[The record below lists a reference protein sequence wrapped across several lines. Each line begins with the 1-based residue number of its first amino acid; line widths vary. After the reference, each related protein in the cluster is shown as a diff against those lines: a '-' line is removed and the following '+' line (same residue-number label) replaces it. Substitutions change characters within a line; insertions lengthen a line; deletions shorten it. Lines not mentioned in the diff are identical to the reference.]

1 MSIKER
7 YLALEDTLL
16 DMIASCV
23 KIDENAQEAET
34 DPEKWKVKKISESEN
49 LKQEAKKEIKKQLA
63 EVPEELEAEMEAAA
77 DRETARTAEQ
87 FQQAV
92 KDGLKLPVATAV
104 TKALRQTA
112 KMVTGGQ
119 VSDDTFKDQPDLD
132 PLKAAMEF
140 FYGQTRDRLNLT
152 AATMLKSVKHEYC
165 NLIYSTAEQLVDGEK
180 TYQEAMRSCITRL
193 ANNNLTAFT
202 DKVGREWSP
211 EAYVS
216 MLLKTANKNVTNLT
230 SFANMDRYGYDL
242 AQVSNHAG
250 ARPKCYPYQG
260 KLVSKS
266 GKSGTCED
274 GNGNR
279 VQYVGLGDTS
289 YGQPDGLL
297 GINCGHYL
305 FPFMPGVSTITSEVQ
320 SKGENDLAYKQS
332 QKQRELERAVRK
344 AKREKSMA
352 ENANDAEGAKTAA
365 EKVKQGQKK
374 LREFINESGRTR
386 RYDREQVFTG
396 FDRIKNDLRGRSP
409 YNGEILDIDDK
420 VLQKISK
427 AESMF
432 KAISDD
438 VFGDVDIFK
447 NATEGE
453 IFSVEMIPVFD
464 GKQYILR
471 KGFNFGIAS
480 SDISL
485 IENEIKAGIDRGFY
499 FPGTTPETLF
509 IHEGVHSFLY
519 TYAMNKAGLEI
530 GKPVTDATW
539 DKMRYILRDINNDF
553 VNEAASLFPDDFI
566 NLKKEIGG
574 YPFSRPS
581 IDEINQ
587 EIIAQSIAKSLTV
600 GSENKVIKYITDNL
614 KELK

>member
-7 YLALEDTLL
+7 YLSLEDTLL
-16 DMIASCV
+16 DMIANCV
-23 KIDENAQEAET
+23 KIDENAVEAEA
-34 DPEKWKVKKISESEN
+34 DPEKWKIRKIAEAEN
-49 LKQEAKKEIKKQLA
+49 LKKEARKEIRKQLS
-63 EVPEELEAEMEAAA
+63 EVPDELEAEMEAAA
-77 DRETARTAEQ
+77 ERETARTAGQ

-92 KDGLKLPVATAV
+92 KDGLKLPTQPAV
-104 TKALRQTA
+104 TSALWQTA
-112 KMVTGGQ
+112 SLVTEGKVSGG
-119 VSDDTFKDQPDLD
+119 KDRSNLD
-132 PLKAAMEF
+132 PLKAAMDF
-140 FYGQTRDRLNLT
+140 FYDQTYDRLNLT

-165 NLIYSTAEQLVDGEK
+165 NLIYSTSEQLVDGEK

-202 DKVGREWSP
+202 DKSGREWSP

-305 FPFMPGVSTITSEVQ
+305 FPFMPRVSTITSEVQ
-320 SKGENDLAYKQS
+320 PQGENDRDYALS

-365 EKVKQGQKK
+365 EKVKRGQKK

-386 RYDREQVFTG
+386 RYDREQVFVKQEKPTG
-396 FDRIKNDLRGRSP
+396 TLAAKSAYYDSIKTSKPVKVGQLTRMEPEIIEKVLKAYENQIVDLDYEVGIVITQSGEVYRVKGENASVNLSQLGDKLFKASVTHNHPAEETRYSFSNFDLSEAIRNRFELFRGVDKIYEYEMRVLADTP
-409 YNGEILDIDDK
+409 INNGEKIYNEFRGEYYYKALD
-420 VLQKISK
+420 K
-427 AESMF
+427 AW
-432 KAISDD
+432 KK
-438 VFGDVDIFK
+438 GDSFIKEEDEFHWI
-447 NATEGE
+447 
-453 IFSVEMIPVFD
+453 
-464 GKQYILR
+464 
-471 KGFNFGIAS
+471 
-480 SDISL
+480 
-485 IENEIKAGIDRGFY
+485 NE
-499 FPGTTPETLF
+499 
-509 IHEGVHSFLY
+509 
-519 TYAMNKAGLEI
+519 
-530 GKPVTDATW
+530 
-539 DKMRYILRDINNDF
+539 
-553 VNEAASLFPDDFI
+553 
-566 NLKKEIGG
+566 
-574 YPFSRPS
+574 
-581 IDEINQ
+581 
-587 EIIAQSIAKSLTV
+587 SIAEEYGYEYCRRSRK
-600 GSENKVIKYITDNL
+600 K
-614 KELK
+614 

>member
-1 MSIKER
+1 MSMKER

-16 DMIASCV
+16 DMIASHV
-23 KIDENAQEAET
+23 KIDENAQEAEA
-34 DPEKWKVKKISESEN
+34 DPEKWKIKKISEAEN
-49 LKQEAKKEIKKQLA
+49 LKKEARKEIRKQLA
-63 EVPEELEAEMEAAA
+63 AVPEELETEMEAAV

-92 KDGLKLPVATAV
+92 KGGLKLPTAAAV

-112 KMVTGGQ
+112 EMVTSGQ
-119 VSDDTFKDQPDLD
+119 VNDDTFKDQPDLD

-279 VQYVGLGDTS
+279 VQYVGFGDTS

-320 SKGENDLAYKQS
+320 PKGENDLAYAQS

-352 ENANDAEGAKTAA
+352 ENANDAEGAKAAA
-365 EKVKQGQKK
+365 EKVKIGQKK
-374 LREFINESGRTR
+374 LRKFINESGRTR
-386 RYDREQVFTG
+386 RYDRERVFVKQEKPPGTLAAKSAYYDSIKTSKPVKVG
-396 FDRIKNDLRGRSP
+396 QLTRMDPEIIEKVLKAYENQIVDLDYEVGIVITQSGEVYRVKGENASVNLSQLGDKLFKASVTHNHPAEETRYSFSNFDLSEAIRNRFELFRGVDEIYEYEMRVLADTP
-409 YNGEILDIDDK
+409 INNGEKIYNEFRGEYYYKALD
-420 VLQKISK
+420 K
-427 AESMF
+427 AW
-432 KAISDD
+432 KK
-438 VFGDVDIFK
+438 GDSFIKEEDEFHWI
-447 NATEGE
+447 
-453 IFSVEMIPVFD
+453 
-464 GKQYILR
+464 
-471 KGFNFGIAS
+471 
-480 SDISL
+480 
-485 IENEIKAGIDRGFY
+485 NE
-499 FPGTTPETLF
+499 
-509 IHEGVHSFLY
+509 
-519 TYAMNKAGLEI
+519 
-530 GKPVTDATW
+530 
-539 DKMRYILRDINNDF
+539 
-553 VNEAASLFPDDFI
+553 
-566 NLKKEIGG
+566 
-574 YPFSRPS
+574 
-581 IDEINQ
+581 
-587 EIIAQSIAKSLTV
+587 SIAEEYGYEYCRRSRK
-600 GSENKVIKYITDNL
+600 K
-614 KELK
+614 

>member
-7 YLALEDTLL
+7 YLALEDILL

-23 KIDENAQEAET
+23 KIDENAQEAEA
-34 DPEKWKVKKISESEN
+34 DPEKWKIKKISEAEN
-49 LKQEAKKEIKKQLA
+49 LKKEARKEIRKQLA
-63 EVPEELEAEMEAAA
+63 AVPEELETEMEAAA
-77 DRETARTAEQ
+77 ERETTRTAEQ

-92 KDGLKLPVATAV
+92 KDGMKLPTAAAV
-104 TKALRQTA
+104 TKAFRQTA

-119 VSDDTFKDQPDLD
+119 VNDDTFKDHPDSD

-202 DKVGREWSP
+202 DKSGREWSP

-216 MLLKTANKNVTNLT
+216 MLLKTVNKNVTNLT
-230 SFANMDRYGYDL
+230 TFANMDRYGYDL

-279 VQYVGLGDTS
+279 MQYIGLGDTS

-320 SKGENDLAYKQS
+320 PKGENDLAYKQS

-386 RYDREQVFTG
+386 RYDREQVFVNRSNPSGTLG
-396 FDRIKNDLRGRSP
+396 AKSAYYDNIKTSKPVKVGQLTSMEPEIIEKVLKAYENQIADLDYEVGIVVTQSGEVYRVKGENASVNLSQLGDKLFKASVTHNHPVEETRFSFSNFDLSEAIRNRFTIFRGIDAQYEYQLRILENTP
-409 YNGEILDIDDK
+409 VNNGEKIYNEFRGEYFYQALDW
-420 VLQKISK
+420 
-427 AESMF
+427 A
-432 KAISDD
+432 
-438 VFGDVDIFK
+438 
-447 NATEGE
+447 
-453 IFSVEMIPVFD
+453 
-464 GKQYILR
+464 R
-471 KGFNFGIAS
+471 
-480 SDISL
+480 
-485 IENEIKAGIDRGFY
+485 DRG
-499 FPGTTPETLF
+499 
-509 IHEGVHSFLY
+509 
-519 TYAMNKAGLEI
+519 
-530 GKPVTDATW
+530 
-539 DKMRYILRDINNDF
+539 
-553 VNEAASLFPDDFI
+553 DD
-566 NLKKEIGG
+566 
-574 YPFSRPS
+574 Y
-581 IDEINQ
+581 
-587 EIIAQSIAKSLTV
+587 
-600 GSENKVIKYITDNL
+600 L
-614 KELK
+614 KEEDEYHWINDAIAREYGYEYWRKSRKK

>member
-16 DMIASCV
+16 DMIASSV
-23 KIDENAQEAET
+23 KIDENAQEAEA
-34 DPEKWKVKKISESEN
+34 DPEKWKIKKISEAEN
-49 LKQEAKKEIKKQLA
+49 LKKEAKQEIRKQLA
-63 EVPEELEAEMEAAA
+63 AVPKELEAEMEASAE
-77 DRETARTAEQ
+77 RETVRTAEQ

-92 KDGLKLPVATAV
+92 KGGLKLPTAAAV

-202 DKVGREWSP
+202 DKSGREWSP

-230 SFANMDRYGYDL
+230 TFANMDRYGYDL
-242 AQVSNHAG
+242 AQVSDHAG

-260 KLVSKS
+260 TLVSKS

-320 SKGENDLAYKQS
+320 PQGENDQDYALS

-352 ENANDAEGAKTAA
+352 ENANDTEGAKTAA
-365 EKVKQGQKK
+365 EKVKKGQKK

-386 RYDREQVFTG
+386 RYDREQVFVKQSKPSGTLG
-396 FDRIKNDLRGRSP
+396 AKSAYYDSIKTSKPVKVGQLTSMEP
-409 YNGEILDIDDK
+409 EIIEK
-420 VLQKISK
+420 VLK
-427 AESMF
+427 AYENQIVDLDYEVGIVVTQSGEVYRVKGENASVNLSQLGDKLF
-432 KAISDD
+432 KASVTHNHPIEETRFSFSNFDLSEAIRNR
-438 VFGDVDIFK
+438 FTIF
-447 NATEGE
+447 
-453 IFSVEMIPVFD
+453 
-464 GKQYILR
+464 R
-471 KGFNFGIAS
+471 
-480 SDISL
+480 
-485 IENEIKAGIDRGFY
+485 GIDAQYEYQLRILENTPVNNSEKIYNEFRGEYFY
-499 FPGTTPETLF
+499 QALDWARDRGDDYLKEEDEYHW
-509 IHEGVHSFLY
+509 I
-519 TYAMNKAGLEI
+519 N
-530 GKPVTDATW
+530 DA
-539 DKMRYILRDINNDF
+539 
-553 VNEAASLFPDDFI
+553 
-566 NLKKEIGG
+566 
-574 YPFSRPS
+574 
-581 IDEINQ
+581 
-587 EIIAQSIAKSLTV
+587 IAKEYGYEYWRKSR
-600 GSENKVIKYITDNL
+600 KK
-614 KELK
+614 

>member
-34 DPEKWKVKKISESEN
+34 DPEKWKIKKISESEN

-63 EVPEELEAEMEAAA
+63 AVPEELEAEMEAAA

-87 FQQAV
+87 FRQAV

-112 KMVTGGQ
+112 EMVTGGQ
-119 VSDDTFKDQPDLD
+119 VGDEAFKDQPDLD
-132 PLKAAMEF
+132 PLKAAMDF
-140 FYGQTRDRLNLT
+140 FYHQTYDRLNLT
-152 AATMLKSVKHEYC
+152 AATMLKSVKKEYSD
-165 NLIYSTAEQLVDGEK
+165 LIYNTAAQLVDGEK
-180 TYQEAMRSCITRL
+180 TYQEAMRSCVARL
-193 ANNNLTAFT
+193 ANNNLTAFA
-202 DKVGREWSP
+202 DKAGREWSP

-216 MLLKTANKNVTNLT
+216 MLLKTSNKNVTNLT

-320 SKGENDLAYKQS
+320 PQVENDRDYALS

-365 EKVKQGQKK
+365 EKVKQKQKK

-386 RYDREQVFTG
+386 RYDREQVFVKQSKPTG
-396 FDRIKNDLRGRSP
+396 ALAAKNAYYDSIKTSKPVKVGQLTRMEPEIIEKVLRAYESQIVNLDYEVSIVITQSGEVYRVKGENASVNIGQLGDKLFKASVTHNHPTEETRYSFSNFDLSEAIRNRFSIFRGIDHQYEYQLRILEDTPVN
-409 YNGEILDIDDK
+409 NGEKIYNEFRGEYFYKALDW
-420 VLQKISK
+420 
-427 AESMF
+427 A
-432 KAISDD
+432 
-438 VFGDVDIFK
+438 
-447 NATEGE
+447 
-453 IFSVEMIPVFD
+453 
-464 GKQYILR
+464 R
-471 KGFNFGIAS
+471 
-480 SDISL
+480 
-485 IENEIKAGIDRGFY
+485 DRGDDY
-499 FPGTTPETLF
+499 LKEEDEYHW
-509 IHEGVHSFLY
+509 I
-519 TYAMNKAGLEI
+519 N
-530 GKPVTDATW
+530 DA
-539 DKMRYILRDINNDF
+539 
-553 VNEAASLFPDDFI
+553 
-566 NLKKEIGG
+566 
-574 YPFSRPS
+574 
-581 IDEINQ
+581 
-587 EIIAQSIAKSLTV
+587 IAKEYGYEYWRKSR
-600 GSENKVIKYITDNL
+600 KK
-614 KELK
+614 